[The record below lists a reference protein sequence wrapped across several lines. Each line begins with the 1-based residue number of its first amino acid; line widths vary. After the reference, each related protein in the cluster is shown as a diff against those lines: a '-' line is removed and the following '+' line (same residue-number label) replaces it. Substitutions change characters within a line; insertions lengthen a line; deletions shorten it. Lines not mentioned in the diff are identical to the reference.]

1 MAPSLMDHLALDAD
15 NVYYATVDGLFR
27 TGRSDGVTELVA
39 AGAVTDIAVDD
50 TCVYWGDATA
60 KAVFA
65 LRK

>member
-1 MAPSLMDHLALDAD
+1 VPSA
-15 NVYYATVDGLFR
+15 
-27 TGRSDGVTELVA
+27 SELVA
-39 AGAVTDIAVDD
+39 AGAVTDFAVDD